1 MPQDRDLV
9 TVAAVLK
16 PHGLKGA
23 VRLELASDNPDRF
36 RKGARL
42 LIVQGERIME
52 AMVER
57 FVDQGRYGIVKLTGF
72 DSPEQAKELRG
83 AELAV
88 EADDLPPLPQGSYYT
103 FQILGME
110 VRSTSGES
118 LGRIVEIESMPAGD
132 VYRVEGASGGF
143 GIPAQ
148 GDIIQRVDAEQGVMV
163 IEDREGLR

>member
-1 MPQDRDLV
+1 MPQDRDLA

-42 LIVQGERIME
+42 LIVQGDRIRE
-52 AMVER
+52 AQVER
-57 FVDQGRYGIVKLTGF
+57 FVDQGRYGIVKLSGV
-72 DSPEQAKELRG
+72 DSPEQAQELRG

-88 EADDLPPLPQGSYYT
+88 EASDLPPLPQGSYYT

-110 VRSTSGES
+110 VRSAAGES
-118 LGRIVEIESMPAGD
+118 LGRIVGIEAMPAGD

-143 GIPAQ
+143 GIPAL
-148 GDIIQRVDAEQGVMV
+148 GDIIQRVDAERGVMV
-163 IEDREGLR
+163 IDDREGLR